1 MCVAKSVALVLQ
13 TVWRVSIHLFLCF
26 YVFYF
31 KLAYIYKKYP
41 SGTETESQKGFL
53 CLAEVER
60 SVYRLKQTV
69 TGTNLTA

>member
-26 YVFYF
+26 YVFLF
-31 KLAYIYKKYP
+31 KISVYKKHP

-60 SVYRLKQTV
+60 LVYRLKQTV
-69 TGTNLTA
+69 TGTDLTA